1 MGVLVLCV
9 FTFRLGQSMGADELD
24 MVINEGLF
32 KMKDYNKVK
41 EEIDKICD
49 VSSLPVKVIVETSKL
64 SSEEIIEACK
74 IVGESK
80 AKFIKTST
88 GFIGDGAKLEDVK
101 LMKKYLSNDKQIKA
115 SGGIRDKETMI
126 KFIQA
131 GATRIG
137 TSSGV
142 KIMEDN

>member
-1 MGVLVLCV
+1 
-9 FTFRLGQSMGADELD
+9 
-24 MVINEGLF
+24 
-32 KMKDYNKVK
+32 MKDYNKVK